1 MLIHSASQ
9 LLTIAGT
16 PQRGNSLGKLNIL
29 EDGAVL
35 IGDGKIKKVGKSKEL
50 LDAYPEELK
59 INANNKVVMPGFVD
73 PHTHAVWAGSR
84 AAEFELKLEGKSYL
98 EILASGGGILSTVTE
113 TRKASFNELVDQ
125 TRDRLWKM
133 LQYGS
138 TTIEVKTGYGLNIE
152 SEIKMLKVVLELD
165 NEGPWNLMPTFLG
178 AHAIPPEYKDNT
190 QGYTNFVC
198 EEMLPAI
205 LEWWNENTGRKK
217 LPFVDV
223 FCETGAFDINQTKQI
238 FDAAR
243 KLGFKLKVHA
253 DEFDNLGGASL
264 AVDYKAISADHLV
277 VTSSDD
283 ISSLGTSNTVAVAL
297 PGTPFG
303 LGHSEYTPAKKIL
316 EADGILA
323 IASDLNPGTTW
334 CENMQM
340 PIALA
345 CRFMK
350 LTPAQAIVAA
360 TLNAAAAIDRDRDI
374 GSIEVGKNADLLMLS
389 VVDYRQ
395 LGYQYGTNLVK
406 TVVKNGKVIS
416 FNEDIN

>member
-303 LGHSEYTPAKKIL
+303 LGHSE
-316 EADGILA
+316 
-323 IASDLNPGTTW
+323 
-334 CENMQM
+334 
-340 PIALA
+340 
-345 CRFMK
+345 
-350 LTPAQAIVAA
+350 
-360 TLNAAAAIDRDRDI
+360 
-374 GSIEVGKNADLLMLS
+374 
-389 VVDYRQ
+389 
-395 LGYQYGTNLVK
+395 
-406 TVVKNGKVIS
+406 
-416 FNEDIN
+416 